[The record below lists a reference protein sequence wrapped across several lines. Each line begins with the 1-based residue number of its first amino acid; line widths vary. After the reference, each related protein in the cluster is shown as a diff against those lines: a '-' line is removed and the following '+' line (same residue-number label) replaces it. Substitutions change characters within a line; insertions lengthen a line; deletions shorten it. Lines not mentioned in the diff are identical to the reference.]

1 MKCIDG
7 TKFITQTRVRNQL
20 EASLNRVI
28 SDAKKLLFPNAF
40 KVNPSRPFTLNAGTG
55 IAIPIPASTR
65 IYEVPK
71 ALWSDNFPNWS
82 HARGLHRSS
91 LGKIFLHEDKWC
103 RETLIHE
110 ALHSLSVFNIRTDLR
125 RYRFLNEGITEFLTG
140 YILFR
145 KYPKCYQAWKQ
156 ERYSECKVTYKRQ
169 VRLWCAFCNFVSL
182 KEVVRI
188 YFWDRSTSWQGC
200 YNFFL
205 DAIHNAGFPHFADFL
220 NLEPTPTL
228 EEVFIDECTKNFG
241 QGFTNVF
248 ESRLLSLDYKRLKTS

>member
-1 MKCIDG
+1 MQCIHG
-7 TKFITQTRVRNQL
+7 TKFLKQTRAPNQL
-20 EASLNRVI
+20 EASLNRVV
-28 SDAKKLLFPNAF
+28 SDVKKLLFPNAL
-40 KVNPSRPFTLNAGTG
+40 KVNPSCPVTLTAGVG
-55 IAIPIPASTR
+55 IAIPIPSPTR

-71 ALWSDNFPNWS
+71 SIWSNNFPNWS

-91 LGKIFLHEDKWC
+91 FGKIFLHEDKWC

-110 ALHSLSVFNIRTDLR
+110 ALHSLSAFNVRTDLR

-156 ERYSECKVTYKRQ
+156 ERYPECRVTYKRQ

-188 YFWDRSTSWQGC
+188 YFWDRSTSWQEC
-200 YNFFL
+200 YSTFL
-205 DAIHNAGFPHFADFL
+205 DAIHSAGFPAFRDVFS
-220 NLEPTPTL
+220 LEPTPTL
-228 EEVFIDECTKNFG
+228 EEVFIEECINNFG
-241 QGFTNVF
+241 RDFIDVF
-248 ESRLLSLDYKRLKTS
+248 ESRSLSLDYTRLITR